1 MATQTLT
8 GPFLGQTR
16 SARPDRQPLIQML
29 MQRMIQARQRHADRV
44 VARYLQDSGWK
55 FTDSAERSIERTLI
69 GGTTFGVDR

>member
-1 MATQTLT
+1 
-8 GPFLGQTR
+8 
-16 SARPDRQPLIQML
+16 ML